1 MLLKVVHSRIAR
13 SRSVS
18 VVAMVA
24 TAQVGCAGICRE
36 PTMCEAA
43 SRAICGCGETH
54 LGGRSP
60 GRVRGGLNAGLT
72 WGSSLA
78 VILPVGDPGLFS
90 WPWGLG
96 TLLPTIYASANGRR
110 RLLVGSSWCRTRWGR
125 QRSC

>member
-1 MLLKVVHSRIAR
+1 
-13 SRSVS
+13 
-18 VVAMVA
+18 
-24 TAQVGCAGICRE
+24 
-36 PTMCEAA
+36 MCEAA

-90 WPWGLG
+90 WPWDLG
-96 TLLPTIYASANGRR
+96 TFLPTITR
-110 RLLVGSSWCRTRWGR
+110 RLVGVGSC
-125 QRSC
+125 

>member
-1 MLLKVVHSRIAR
+1 MLLRVVHSRIACSRR
-13 SRSVS
+13 SD
-18 VVAMVA
+18 VVAMVV

-60 GRVRGGLNAGLT
+60 GRVKGGLNAGLT

-78 VILPVGDPGLFS
+78 VNLLVGDPKYGV
-90 WPWGLG
+90 
-96 TLLPTIYASANGRR
+96 LLMYGMGVVHKVLQRGR
-110 RLLVGSSWCRTRWGR
+110 LPLD
-125 QRSC
+125 